1 MTALLCYNDIRCEEK
16 IVDNNV
22 HVKITVSNKK
32 TEVSHVIFDKDIHIL
47 LCFPL
52 FMFVGVPLLTILFFI
67 TIIAF
72 PFSKKEEPEMTYQEA
87 KKYFAS
93 GKGYFD
99 NLSDEDKRKLF
110 TRRKNAPLGL

>member
-1 MTALLCYNDIRCEEK
+1 MTALLCFNDIRCEEK

-22 HVKITVSNKK
+22 LVKITVSNKK
-32 TEVSHVIFDKDIHIL
+32 TGVSRVIFDKDIHIL

-52 FMFVGVPLLTILFFI
+52 FIFVGVPLLTILFLI

-72 PFSKKEEPEMTYQEA
+72 PFSKKEAEMTYQET
-87 KKYFAS
+87 KEYFAS